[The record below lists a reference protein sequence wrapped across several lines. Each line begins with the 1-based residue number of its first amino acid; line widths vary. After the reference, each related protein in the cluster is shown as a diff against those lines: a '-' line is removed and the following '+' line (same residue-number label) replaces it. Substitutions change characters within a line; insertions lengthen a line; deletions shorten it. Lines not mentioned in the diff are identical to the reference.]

1 MESSPVKSES
11 TPEQPQSGE
20 VRGYKPLTPEQRA
33 TLDAKYGH
41 PENMHK
47 FTVYFGRYKEQMT
60 FEELVNKDASY
71 ARFMCRV
78 EPCTNNIHLFQKY
91 VRSMHPMILCSS
103 PVKKQQN
110 NPLWSN
116 RIKTSSVGP
125 RRKFSP

>member
-1 MESSPVKSES
+1 MESSPVKSE
-11 TPEQPQSGE
+11 TE
-20 VRGYKPLTPEQRA
+20 VPDEVKSGYKPLTPEQRA
-33 TLDAKYGH
+33 TLDAKYSH

-47 FTVYFGRYKEQMT
+47 FTVYFGKYKEQLT
-60 FEELVNKDASY
+60 FEELVHKDASY

-91 VRSMHPMILCSS
+91 VKAMHPMILCSS
-103 PVKKQQN
+103 PVKKQN